1 MDYKTAQLFKNKS
14 LSSLITN
21 KIVSGENIG
30 TSIKKSI
37 SEKLQAKATRTKEK
51 FDPLNIA
58 KFLTGGGNLAPAIL
72 GKLTGRSQKDI
83 KYFSGGGQ
91 DTAKKLVKM
100 NTETIGSLSEIFAF
114 IKKNHEKDLEMQETE
129 RSFREEKQNEEQR
142 RHDEFLKVLKNFISG
157 KESSPTAEQAE
168 EENIFSK
175 IFGWVKKMIS
185 DAIKYVIETIQN
197 MFSWINE
204 LRLLNKIIK
213 FVPMLATFLASPA
226 GLALLTVTT
235 ILGLAELFSR
245 LVKLMPDYSKI
256 KNPRDAISILKN
268 ATSEE
273 DIKKFPGGRKA
284 LEEAIGIGQIS
295 KEDAKYA
302 LENLDLNEGEREQ
315 YQFILDY
322 KGDKISLPPVP
333 PRPDTTGGI
342 NKARAAQWDAKFGE
356 THNPD
361 GSPKDDPGNVLQRP
375 ILQPTQTSSIVQDA
389 ARVGT
394 SLAEVGQNNTLY
406 VKKQTRR
413 PDVVRFVESGASDSE
428 LLEQVGADRKTL
440 TQWLNE
446 NPTPT
451 AVFDPRKIQEEKMGV
466 RKETFRRQEIE
477 RQNVQMG
484 DGADRSLGTA
494 GASGPNSTAS
504 PVSGT
509 ADTPGPNS
517 TASLVS
523 GTADTPV
530 VSGATRSMA
539 SPVSVQS
546 PVATPV
552 NAEMV
557 SVSSA
562 PHSADVYNMS
572 NENYNLA
579 LNDLYQEPPAPIVK
593 NSVNNSSTQENFSV
607 AASLRDSTV
616 IMSRVIKQS
625 SAYV

>member
-142 RHDEFLKVLKNFISG
+142 RHDEFLKVLKSFISG

-197 MFSWINE
+197 MFSWING
-204 LRLLNKIIK
+204 LRILEKIA
-213 FVPMLATFLASPA
+213 PWLSGLATAATKAAKGLTIAAAETLFAYFLPTAA
-226 GLALLTVTT
+226 VGALLF
-235 ILGLAELFSR
+235 LLADTMDNIR
-245 LVKLMPDYSKI
+245 
-256 KNPRDAISILKN
+256 KNPNDPKYRFNPFAMMVRGESPTVEAAGQKNIGRARKGTTKPTIIEALNPELNLSDKDLETTFGANRAILRMWLEKNKNNEKAIFKPEIDIPQIL
-268 ATSEE
+268 SENPE
-273 DIKKFPGGRKA
+273 
-284 LEEAIGIGQIS
+284 
-295 KEDAKYA
+295 
-302 LENLDLNEGEREQ
+302 LD
-315 YQFILDY
+315 
-322 KGDKISLPPVP
+322 
-333 PRPDTTGGI
+333 RPLQTDDTTAPAPAPVRESLSAAG
-342 NKARAAQWDAKFGE
+342 ARLKE
-356 THNPD
+356 TTYPN
-361 GSPKDDPGNVLQRP
+361 
-375 ILQPTQTSSIVQDA
+375 
-389 ARVGT
+389 
-394 SLAEVGQNNTLY
+394 
-406 VKKQTRR
+406 
-413 PDVVRFVESGASDSE
+413 VVRFVESEASD
-428 LLEQVGADRKTL
+428 EQLIEQIGADRPTL
-440 TQWLNE
+440 QKWLEQNKN
-446 NPTPT
+446 NPK
-451 AVFDPRKIQEEKMGV
+451 AVFKPSVGPNRSLGSASETNQTASPVPDAAGATGAPGV
-466 RKETFRRQEIE
+466 SGDAGSMASQQSSFATPVDTEMAKETFRRSEIE
-477 RQNVQMG
+477 KQNMTTVPTGNM
-484 DGADRSLGTA
+484 
-494 GASGPNSTAS
+494 
-504 PVSGT
+504 
-509 ADTPGPNS
+509 
-517 TASLVS
+517 
-523 GTADTPV
+523 
-530 VSGATRSMA
+530 ATIS
-539 SPVSVQS
+539 
-546 PVATPV
+546 
-552 NAEMV
+552 
-557 SVSSA
+557 SVSST
-562 PHSADVYNMS
+562 PRSADVFNMS

-579 LNDLYQEPPAPIVK
+579 LNDLHQGPSAPIVK

-607 AASLRDSTV
+607 PASLRDPTV